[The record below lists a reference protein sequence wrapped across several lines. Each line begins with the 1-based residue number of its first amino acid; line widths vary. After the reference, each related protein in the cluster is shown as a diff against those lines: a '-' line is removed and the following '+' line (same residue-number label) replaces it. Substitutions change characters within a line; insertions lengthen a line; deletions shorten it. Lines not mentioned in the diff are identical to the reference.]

1 MNALSGSGVILQWG
15 DVLCMPESD
24 MGMNIPEST
33 VTSNEPTN
41 EPTKQIK
48 DNVSMMTIEIKKIED
63 EIFKRYH

>member
-33 VTSNEPTN
+33 VTVMSPPMSPPNKLKT
-41 EPTKQIK
+41 T
-48 DNVSMMTIEIKKIED
+48 
-63 EIFKRYH
+63 